1 MSKPPG
7 LVEKLRLLTWMD
19 SMGIITEVGTGVTL
33 LKKGDVSNAP
43 SLPRAPL
50 IASAANLD
58 RFRE

>member
-43 SLPRAPL
+43 SLPRL
-50 IASAANLD
+50 
-58 RFRE
+58 R